1 MSHCVTME
9 KMGVPAIP
17 MCTRAYTEL
26 ANLTAARDGM
36 PHLRQVFTPHPV
48 GGKSPDA
55 LAAYL
60 VNPDPVSGI
69 QIMKEIVDDLT
80 RPLTDDEKKTGMD
93 SVAAGPATY
102 GPDTGDNLQET
113 FLTNGMTD
121 YMPII
126 IPTEGK
132 VEAMLKGTSHS
143 PDEVLKTPLQGVGY
157 TSARWGYSVR
167 QVAVNAVMAGCK
179 PEFFPVVLAMAS
191 LGPLGLFGSTT
202 SSSSAIVING
212 PIRDKLNMNY
222 GLGALGPFAHA
233 NATIGRSWTL
243 MGKNLTNGGILGD
256 TYEGG
261 QGNQLD
267 YNTCVIA
274 EDEKNSPWTPLHT
287 QFGFKPEE
295 NVVSIFGGPDLRQ
308 GHGARGAGAEPAMFD
323 EQISFMFQSMVGGSG
338 ALVICD
344 PLVAKRLV
352 EQGYDTKEK
361 LTEWLWKNTM
371 RTAKDFRE
379 SFLAPFH
386 LYPIA
391 LQGREPYATWYK
403 VPEDTLIPFFPRAA
417 NINLVVCG
425 GQANAFFQVANMNHE
440 RSASIDKWA

>member
-1 MSHCVTME
+1 
-9 KMGVPAIP
+9 MGVPAIP
-17 MCTRAYTEL
+17 MCTQAYTEL
-26 ANLTAARDGM
+26 AKLTAARDGM

-48 GGKSPDA
+48 GGKTDA
-55 LAAYL
+55 ELAAYL

-80 RPLTDDEKKTGMD
+80 RPLTADEKKTGMD
-93 SVAAGPATY
+93 AIAAGPATF
-102 GPDTGDNLQET
+102 GPDTVDNLQEI
-113 FLTNGMTD
+113 FMNNGMTD

-126 IPTEGK
+126 IPTEEK
-132 VEAMLKGTSHS
+132 VDAMLKATSHH
-143 PDEVLKTPLQGVGY
+143 PDEVLRTPVQGVGY
-157 TSARWGYSVR
+157 TSSRWGYTVR
-167 QVAVNAVMAGCK
+167 QVAVNAVMAGCR

-202 SSSSAIVING
+202 SSSTAIVING

-222 GLGALGPFAHA
+222 GLGALGPFAQA

-256 TYEGG
+256 TYQGG

-267 YNTCVIA
+267 YNNCVIA
-274 EDEKNSPWTPLHT
+274 EDEKNSPWTPLHV

-308 GHGARGAGAEPAMFD
+308 GHGARGAGAEIAMFD
-323 EQISFMFQSMVGGSG
+323 QQMSFMFQSMVGGSG

-352 EQGYDTKEK
+352 DQGYDTKEK
-361 LTEWLWKNTM
+361 LSEWLWKNTN
-371 RTAKDFRE
+371 RTVKDFKE
-379 SFLAPFH
+379 SFLASFH
-386 LYPIA
+386 LYPLA
-391 LQGREPYATWYK
+391 LQGREPYASWYK
-403 VPEDTLIPFFPRAA
+403 MPDDAMIPFFPKASQ
-417 NINLVVCG
+417 INLVVCG
-425 GQANAFFQVANMNHE
+425 GQANAFFQIANMNHG
-440 RSASIDKWA
+440 RSASIDKWM